1 MKKRLRNFLRSPAH
15 VLYPL
20 GVLVLLG
27 TMVLSFAA
35 DSLAYAL
42 GILHEQ
48 TITLDDAALYT
59 LVNMERT
66 DAQTLT
72 AVNGDA
78 QLLLQPGQRVRT
90 LRLAAQY
97 PAGLSCEMDLY
108 WHLPGGGYTA
118 ARRIWPTVCADGA
131 GWNYTLPWLAGQ
143 NLRLDLA
150 DQGGAAVTLSAVV
163 LNERIPWYR
172 YFIPTGSQLLAL
184 AAVPGLLACM
194 AALLR
199 DTAEFFGR
207 KRKERDMT

>member
-150 DQGGAAVTLSAVV
+150 DQGGAAVRSAPSCSMSAFRGIGILSRRAASSWRWLRCRGCWPAWPRFCGTP
-163 LNERIPWYR
+163 LN
-172 YFIPTGSQLLAL
+172 SL
-184 AAVPGLLACM
+184 AASA
-194 AALLR
+194 
-199 DTAEFFGR
+199 R
-207 KRKERDMT
+207 KGT